1 MVQGEKCNNDDA
13 DKMNSRKWQATKTK
27 IFELNTI
34 KESKKKNRKQQQW
47 QDFHIIVRYFRLLI
61 CQLTAVWLCV

>member
-34 KESKKKNRKQQQW
+34 KESKKKIENNNNGKI
-47 QDFHIIVRYFRLLI
+47 FI
-61 CQLTAVWLCV
+61 